1 MNLIKKYPFLAVLGL
16 LITVLIVIFI
26 AVIFVKKGTA
36 ELEILVVPTDAK
48 VVIEGEIYEN
58 GTYTEMEAGVYGVNI
73 SRKGFKDVNTK
84 IELKNDEKTKLFVA
98 LDSEDGQYE
107 YSDQEKSLIGIIDEY
122 KTEEKAKE
130 YIEKYKIMKVLPI
143 VVEQYNE
150 DMTEYT
156 SFRVDGGKFD
166 GCESDFCVKITDIT
180 GGNYVKAK
188 EVVKKKGYTLDDYEV
203 IYEDVSAKG
212 KAF

>member
-1 MNLIKKYPFLAVLGL
+1 MNLIRKYPILAILGLSIIILVILFLAVVFG
-16 LITVLIVIFI
+16 
-26 AVIFVKKGTA
+26 KKGTA

-84 IELKNDEKTKLFVA
+84 IELKNDEKTKLFVV

-166 GCESDFCVKITDIT
+166 ECESDFCVKITDIT
-180 GGNYVKAK
+180 GGNYEKAK
-188 EVVKKKGYTLDDYEV
+188 EVVKKKGYALDDYEV